1 MLGKMSVSKNCFSF
15 FFFLSFFLKKKTV
28 SLKTLFQVKL
38 NGYFLIEIALAQ
50 ELFSSKSPILLF

>member
-15 FFFLSFFLKKKTV
+15 FLFFFFSQKKTV

>member
-15 FFFLSFFLKKKTV
+15 FFFLFFSKKKTV